1 MFVFPVSSVG
11 KEFSYNIGD
20 LGSIPELGRFPG
32 EGNGYPLKYS
42 GLENSMDCIVSPW
55 GHKELDMTLS
65 YDLKILLM
73 PREMYWLFTLEM
85 AYFLSSLSLL
95 KMFISMKRI

>member
-11 KEFSYNIGD
+11 KESSYNTGD

-32 EGNGYPLKYS
+32 EGKGYPFKYS
-42 GLENSMDCIVSPW
+42 GLENSIVIPW
-55 GHKELDMTLS
+55 GHKELDTTLS

-73 PREMYWLFTLEM
+73 PREMYWLYLEM
-85 AYFLSSLSLL
+85 TYFISSLSLL
-95 KMFISMKRI
+95 RMFNSMKRI